1 MTNPKQSWTSI
12 NNGAPVWK
20 AKYTV
25 NSYFDHFPID
35 IIFLYKHIKN
45 LLPAVSD

>member
-1 MTNPKQSWTSI
+1 MKVWNMTNPKQSWTSI

-25 NSYFDHFPID
+25 
-35 IIFLYKHIKN
+35 KN
-45 LLPAVSD
+45 FFI